1 MIEVIGD
8 KHTKLLLHGND
19 FVDKSANKRVIT
31 NTGVTV
37 STAQSKFG
45 DSSFYFDGS
54 SYLTVPGYDFGTDD
68 FTVDWWEYPTNANAG
83 TRFTNVYCENYST
96 QAGGLLVYV
105 CTSGLQ
111 IYLSNKTGGASTS
124 DWNVLAGKTLGN
136 NALNTWTHRA
146 VVRSGS
152 NLMFFKNGTLEYTY
166 DIGSNAVGYSQDR
179 PWGIGNWASD
189 LMSTGY
195 PYIGYLNE
203 FRVSDVAR
211 WTADF
216 TPPAEPYPNAEI
228 IITPGSIISPSAAQ
242 RRRMVM
248 RKIVKMVTLTLTG
261 SFDNSGLFG
270 ERYVTVDGEIIT
282 ELGTYKVRQG
292 STIILHTRI
301 SPIMGGN
308 DSYGI
313 FVNGRCVKNALN
325 CINHGP
331 DYEYTVT
338 CSCTVNGQ
346 GSVHERGGY
355 ARIDITTEEPTIDTG
370 TDVTLNIV
378 TGETEDGNTN
388 KLGTIGFAK
397 NPTTTFVNRASS
409 NEWQTVTVNANTVYA
424 QNTFQFNGSFT
435 IGVEI
440 TNTLDNLLT
449 DKVID
454 FWNGNADESVTNVES
469 INDGTKITAQYTVER
484 DATQQTVVDF
494 EVAADPE
501 IAATVTFT
509 NSSIT

>member
-1 MIEVIGD
+1 MIEFVSQLPTEYQEVEYIQSNGTQYID
-8 KHTKLLLHGND
+8 TGFIVNKSDNYVLEIDGLFPSQAQVYQGCNGYMQFYVTSVYGISANSSVAVGNRNTVRVEYTNQTETL
-19 FVDKSANKRVIT
+19 FVDGVQIESKSWSSAYNGSNVKLALLRMGDTNNGWYNGTAQGTIYSYKVQRGNLIVSECVPCIRNSDGVAGMYDIIREQFIT
-31 NTGVTV
+31 NAGSGV
-37 STAQSKFG
+37 
-45 DSSFYFDGS
+45 
-54 SYLTVPGYDFGTDD
+54 
-68 FTVDWWEYPTNANAG
+68 FTVGAN
-83 TRFTNVYCENYST
+83 
-96 QAGGLLVYV
+96 
-105 CTSGLQ
+105 
-111 IYLSNKTGGASTS
+111 SNKHVIAT
-124 DWNVLAGKTLGN
+124 
-136 NALNTWTHRA
+136 
-146 VVRSGS
+146 
-152 NLMFFKNGTLEYTY
+152 
-166 DIGSNAVGYSQDR
+166 
-179 PWGIGNWASD
+179 
-189 LMSTGY
+189 
-195 PYIGYLNE
+195 
-203 FRVSDVAR
+203 
-211 WTADF
+211 
-216 TPPAEPYPNAEI
+216 
-228 IITPGSIISPSAAQ
+228 ITPGGIISPSAAQ